1 MNNAGTAAYTD
12 TVWAQLYTANMKSI
26 FLSLFFSVILIIVPV
41 NCTTDKSFPI
51 SVEILTIDSLKI
63 NSSTIFNDCK
73 FVLMEFWSNY
83 CRPCLMMFDA
93 VKDNFDTWNHK
104 TDFKI
109 IAIAIQEPDAKIVE
123 LIKQRNWPFEFYF
136 DPDYNLFRQ
145 LSKYHNKNEIIFSV
159 PTIFVFDNEWR
170 MIDKLRGAKIKLKE
184 GYKVPKEE
192 EAKADMFE
200 IDLDYYYKLYEDI
213 RRKE

>member
-1 MNNAGTAAYTD
+1 
-12 TVWAQLYTANMKSI
+12 MKRI
-26 FLSLFFSVILIIVPV
+26 ILFIYCIVTLIIIPT
-41 NCTTDKSFPI
+41 NCINDKSFPI
-51 SVEILTIDSLKI
+51 SVEILTVDSLKL
-63 NSSTIFNDCK
+63 NSSTISNDGK

-109 IAIAIQEPDAKIVE
+109 IAIAIQEPDRKIAE

-136 DPDYNLFRQ
+136 DPEYNLFRQ

-170 MIDKLRGAKIKLKE
+170 MIGKLRGAKTK
-184 GYKVPKEE
+184 
-192 EAKADMFE
+192 
-200 IDLDYYYKLYEDI
+200 
-213 RRKE
+213 